1 MSLEINMNLQDYII
15 DVPDWPKEG
24 IVFKDIIVGCEARG
38 FIFGSYL
45 AKRMGA
51 GFIPVRKK
59 GKLPPPVISKDYE
72 LEYGTDTLEIK
83 PGDGERVIIV
93 DDVYATGGTA
103 KATRELCKEAGYE
116 VVDEVYLINLSFLN
130 KDKVKSFTEITNY
143 FDEFKSNHETFTEKG
158 NKAAG
163 GRARKAIGEI
173 KKLVTEYR
181 KESVASTK

>member
-1 MSLEINMNLQDYII
+1 MSLENEMNLQDYII

-24 IVFKDIIVGCEARG
+24 IVFKDITPLLKDANALNHSTLLMRGLIDYNPTYIVGCEARG

-59 GKLPPPVISKDYE
+59 GKLPPPVISREYE

-83 PGDGERVIIV
+83 PGDGEKVIIV

-103 KATRELCKEAGYE
+103 KATRDLCEEAGYD
-116 VVDEVYLINLSFLN
+116 VVDEIFLINLFYVNNNSR
-130 KDKVKSFTEITNY
+130 VKSVLTY
-143 FDEFKSNHETFTEKG
+143 K
-158 NKAAG
+158 
-163 GRARKAIGEI
+163 
-173 KKLVTEYR
+173 
-181 KESVASTK
+181 

>member
-1 MSLEINMNLQDYII
+1 MSSENKMNLKDYIV

-24 IVFKDIIVGCEARG
+24 IVFKDITPLLKDANALNHSTLLMRGLIDYNPTYIVGCEARG

-45 AKRMGA
+45 AKRMGT

-59 GKLPPPVISKDYE
+59 GKLPPPVISREYE

-83 PGDGERVIIV
+83 PGDGEKVIIV

-103 KATRELCKEAGYE
+103 RATRELCQEAGYE

-130 KDKVKSFTEITNY
+130 KDKVKSVITY
-143 FDEFKSNHETFTEKG
+143 
-158 NKAAG
+158 
-163 GRARKAIGEI
+163 
-173 KKLVTEYR
+173 
-181 KESVASTK
+181 